1 MALTP
6 RRRAYAPRSAQF
18 LTLALDENA
27 PMGRRL
33 VMRAPLTSVDGGPQG
48 DLTVGVAAA
57 TGSAKGALRLAGQL
71 GGTAEAPDVRGL
83 RTTSGSGT
91 LLAMGALA
99 DGEALVRSGTS
110 LVGSPSGSSAVSTHV
125 AASDPHAQY
134 QLEAGRDAAGVYA
147 GLDDDSVVNRP
158 VKAIRAAASGDPGGA
173 ASGEAWITGP
183 DLKFQDGQATSVT
196 QTAERRAMKGVA
208 YGYAALDAG
217 GKVVQAPAVHAASHA
232 PGAADA
238 LPVDQ
243 ASGTGSLR
251 TLGTGSAQACAG
263 NDSRLSDARAPTAHA
278 SAHAPGGADA
288 LAVDQSAGTGSL
300 RTLGSGSTQACA
312 GNDGRLSD
320 ARAPTAHKSSHIS
333 GGDALSPADIGAAP
347 GGRAIATGA
356 GLSGGGDLTADR
368 TISISAFSGLVSHDV
383 DPGSLSWNASEV
395 KVHAT
400 YDVGAEGQ
408 LIPAGVR
415 LPPNVNSDLRNE
427 VVLEFD
433 DASAKIIT
441 NPSTTLNLDVDGPG
455 LAFALMGDLNSAAA
469 ANGRRVRKIILR
481 TRNNNNANG
490 VSSVDIG
497 IFRVRAFATPRG
509 GGSAL

>member
-1 MALTP
+1 MCSPTG
-6 RRRAYAPRSAQF
+6 RSSF
-18 LTLALDENA
+18 L
-27 PMGRRL
+27 
-33 VMRAPLTSVDGGPQG
+33 S
-48 DLTVGVAAA
+48 
-57 TGSAKGALRLAGQL
+57 
-71 GGTAEAPDVRGL
+71 
-83 RTTSGSGT
+83 
-91 LLAMGALA
+91 
-99 DGEALVRSGTS
+99 
-110 LVGSPSGSSAVSTHV
+110 
-125 AASDPHAQY
+125 
-134 QLEAGRDAAGVYA
+134 
-147 GLDDDSVVNRP
+147 
-158 VKAIRAAASGDPGGA
+158 
-173 ASGEAWITGP
+173 
-183 DLKFQDGQATSVT
+183 
-196 QTAERRAMKGVA
+196 
-208 YGYAALDAG
+208 
-217 GKVVQAPAVHAASHA
+217 
-232 PGAADA
+232 
-238 LPVDQ
+238 
-243 ASGTGSLR
+243 
-251 TLGTGSAQACAG
+251 
-263 NDSRLSDARAPTAHA
+263 
-278 SAHAPGGADA
+278 
-288 LAVDQSAGTGSL
+288 SAGTGSL